1 MQEKFSD
8 KVEHI
13 RSDVQELLQMMQVL
27 DLVIFIGFFN
37 DLYFRVS
44 NTIFDLKF
52 KMLA

>member
-13 RSDVQELLQMMQVL
+13 RSDVQELLQMMQ
-27 DLVIFIGFFN
+27 VIFIGFFN